1 MNAISI
7 QEWDDLISDKKD
19 ISFFETPEW
28 YQIWA
33 KELGGIIKAF
43 TITFNNQK
51 FLLATLQIHGAKG
64 LVKYYESG
72 PVGTYSTFRN
82 YNDKNI
88 RIPES
93 LVLYKNQ
100 ISLRLH
106 PLSNISI
113 ENKKLIKVKE
123 ITNLIQLSSLA
134 TVTEHWSRNHKR
146 MLNTARSSKLEIEI
160 TESIDEWKQYY
171 KIYEAFILRKQK
183 QVSNHYQW
191 SLFEK
196 LYRTSS
202 ENRKLWIAKMEGKII
217 AGRLVFYYSNYV
229 VEWHA
234 SIDVNYQQLGG
245 NHLLIHDILDHAKTN
260 GFSWYD
266 FNPSGGN
273 SGVDDFKQKFGGM
286 EFSASMYHRDTI
298 LHKGYQLYC
307 KLQRDF

>member
-7 QEWDDLISDKKD
+7 QEWKEIISDKKD

-33 KELGGIIKAF
+33 EELNGITRAY
-43 TITFNNQK
+43 TLSFNGHD
-51 FLLATLQIHGAKG
+51 FLLAAIQIKGAKG
-64 LVKYYESG
+64 LVTYYESG

-93 LVLYKNQ
+93 LLLQHNQ

-113 ENKKLIKVKE
+113 ETKKLIQSNEK
-123 ITNLIQLSSLA
+123 TNLIQLAPLHSI
-134 TVTEHWSRNHKR
+134 TEHWSRNHKR
-146 MLNTARSSKLEIEI
+146 MFNTSKNNNLKVEIAD
-160 TESIDEWKQYY
+160 SKDEWREYY
-171 KIYEAFILRKQK
+171 KIYQSFIAKKQK
-183 QVSNHYQW
+183 KASNKYQW
-191 SLFEK
+191 NLFKK
-196 LYRTSS
+196 LY
-202 ENRKLWIAKMEGKII
+202 ELNPVHRKLWIAKKDGEII

-234 SIDVNYQQLGG
+234 AADAQYQHLGA
-245 NHLLIHDILDHAKTN
+245 NHLLIHDIIDAAKKS

-273 SGVDDFKQKFGGM
+273 TGVDDFKQKFGGM
-286 EFSASMYHRDTI
+286 EFSASMYYRDTI